1 MSSLFYNALSVVLG
15 LSLVGCGG
23 GDSSINS
30 TPTTTITE
38 ANQTFIAAEVS
49 TNALQF
55 TGNLL
60 GSVAL
65 VAFGTDEKTPQ
76 TLASQN
82 VRLIVSDI
90 PQMIRQNAQAVV
102 PQALSDG
109 IVVSITGNQNCA
121 GGGTKKTIFDDKNGN
136 QQWDVYETGT
146 ATFFNCTLQVIGGVT
161 LNGVVNDEF
170 LLDSLTTTT
179 DKLTFKNLKISNS
192 SGAAVE
198 LVSGTVV
205 YSETITGN
213 IQNLSLKS
221 TDQFVTQ
228 NLTVK
233 VTATNQLASFILNE
247 DVSFSQS
254 APNLNLKTIS
264 GNGVIDSDNINF
276 KGAVK
281 FDITTPIVVSVTE
294 PVSVSA
300 GQMVITGSGDT
311 DTVLYVSFAT
321 PNTSSATLQLKK
333 DGVNVGNPKV
343 VSASGWLS
351 GVSTTSAVT
360 P

>member
-30 TPTTTITE
+30 TSTTTITE
-38 ANQTFIAAEVS
+38 ANQTFVAAEVS

-55 TGNLL
+55 TGNLVS
-60 GSVAL
+60 SVAL

-82 VRLIVSDI
+82 VRLVLADM
-90 PQMIRQNAQAVV
+90 PQVIRQNAQAVV

-109 IVVSITGNQNCA
+109 IIVSVTGNQNCA
-121 GGGTKKTIFDDKNGN
+121 GGGIKKTIFDDKNGN

-146 ATFFNCTLQVIGGVT
+146 ATFFNCTLQVGGVT
-161 LNGVVNDEF
+161 LNGVIYDEF
-170 LLDSLTTTT
+170 LLENSTTTT
-179 DKLTFKNLKISNS
+179 DKLTFKNLKINNTN
-192 SGAAVE
+192 GTVVE
-198 LVSGTVV
+198 LASGIVV

-233 VTATNQLASFILNE
+233 VTATNQLASFVLNE

-264 GNGVIDSDNINF
+264 GNGVIDSDNVNF

-311 DTVLYVSFAT
+311 VLYVSFAT
-321 PNTSSATLQLKK
+321 PNTSNATLQLKK

-343 VSASGWLS
+343 VSASVLLS
-351 GVSTTSAVT
+351 GVSEASAVT

>member
-1 MSSLFYNALSVVLG
+1 MIHFFYKVLPI
-15 LSLVGCGG
+15 LLTVSLVGCGG
-23 GDSSINS
+23 GDSSITS

-38 ANQTFIAAEVS
+38 ENQTFVAAEVS

-65 VAFGTDEKTPQ
+65 VAFGADEKAQQ

-82 VRLIVSDI
+82 VSLIVSDM
-90 PQMIRQNAQAVV
+90 PQIIRQNAQAVV

-121 GGGTKKTIFDDKNGN
+121 GGGTKKTVFDDKNGN

-146 ATFFNCTLQVIGGVT
+146 ATLLNCTLQVIGGVT

-192 SGAAVE
+192 SAAAVE

-233 VTATNQLASFILNE
+233 VTSPNQLANFILNE

-254 APNLNLKTIS
+254 APNLNLKAIS
-264 GNGVIDSDNINF
+264 GSGVIDSDNINF

-300 GQMVITGSGDT
+300 GQMVITGSGG
-311 DTVLYVSFAT
+311 TVLYVSFAT
-321 PNTSSATLQLKK
+321 PNTNSATLQLKK

-343 VSASGWLS
+343 VSASGLLA
-351 GVSTTSAVT
+351 GVSAAATAIQ
-360 P
+360 